1 MNLTPANTAQIDYW
15 NAHVGRTWAEHHE
28 ALDRQIQPLGDVA
41 LEALAPVSGE
51 RILDIG
57 CGCGETTLAL
67 GQSVGPDGMVE
78 GIDVSGPM
86 LEIARRRPTLPKS
99 GTVTFRQADAQTEQF
114 ALGGYD
120 AFYSRFGVM
129 FFEDPV
135 AAFANL
141 RLAIKPGGRFAFV
154 CWRAL
159 EDNPWMVEPLAAAQ
173 PYLPPRVLGDPM
185 GPGPFAFANPERLTA
200 ILTQAGWDS
209 MRLTRFDT
217 RIGAGDVDAALD
229 LALRVGPLGSGL
241 RESPHLVPIVAPL
254 VREVLSRY
262 LTPDGVRMPAS
273 VWIVQGQNPL

>member
-1 MNLTPANTAQIDYW
+1 MSLTPANAAQIDYW

-28 ALDRQIQPLGDVA
+28 ALDRQIRPLGNA
-41 LEALAPVSGE
+41 AIEALAPVAGE

-57 CGCGETTLAL
+57 CGCGETTLDLA
-67 GQSVGPDGMVE
+67 QRVGPAGLVE
-78 GIDVSGPM
+78 GVDISSPM
-86 LEIARRRPTLPKS
+86 LDIARRRPARPLS
-99 GTVTFRQADAQTEQF
+99 GTVSFRQADAQTES
-114 ALGGYD
+114 LSVGGYD

-129 FFEDPV
+129 FFEDAV
-135 AAFANL
+135 TAFANL

-173 PYLPPRVLGDPM
+173 PHLPPRVAGDPWA
-185 GPGPFAFANPERLTA
+185 PGPFAFADPERLTA
-200 ILTQAGWDS
+200 VLMQAGWKS
-209 MRLTRFDT
+209 IRLTRFDT

-241 RESPHLVPIVAPL
+241 RESPHLVPVVAPL

-262 LTPDGVRMPAS
+262 QTPDGVRMPAS
-273 VWIVQGQNPL
+273 VWIAQGHRLD